1 MENIAWSY
9 GESIHAYNT
18 FGDVVYFDTTYRS
31 MTYGMLFGA
40 WLGISNHGKV
50 TCFGCALLQDET
62 PHTFSW
68 ALQAFMRFMKGRYP
82 QTIVT
87 DIDLG
92 LRDAIISE
100 LPSTK
105 HVIPVWNIL
114 PKASSWFSAVLGSRY
129 SEFKSEFEAVYN
141 IENAEEF
148 EYQWSQLI
156 SRYEL
161 LSDNHLALLF
171 SLRSCWAVCYTR
183 GCFLAQVASI
193 SYFKSV
199 DAFVKGVLNARIC
212 LRSFLEQVKISS
224 NCKAQA
230 YEGLQFAHIRTCS
243 PMEEQARKV
252 LTPFAFN
259 LLQCELILAM
269 QYAAT
274 EMANSSYIVRHFDK
288 MEGEHLVIWISE
300 DEQIHCS
307 CKEFESSGILC
318 RHALR
323 VLLVKN
329 YFQLPDKYYLSR
341 WRQESSFVCHGD
353 QSNQTGNDEWFQ
365 EYNFLTT
372 NLFSEASLTIE
383 RSDYMRNELK
393 KELTRLIND
402 VKGMPT

>member
-1 MENIAWSY
+1 
-9 GESIHAYNT
+9 
-18 FGDVVYFDTTYRS
+18 
-31 MTYGMLFGA
+31 
-40 WLGISNHGKV
+40 
-50 TCFGCALLQDET
+50 
-62 PHTFSW
+62 
-68 ALQAFMRFMKGRYP
+68 MKGRYP

-212 LRSFLEQVKISS
+212 LRSFLEQVYTCITLNVLQLRNFHLVTLILGIFKMLYRNSWFHSLSLFQVKISS